1 MSQQQQQQQL
11 NVDLSQAEDVGCT
24 KCENLYF
31 TPVVMI
37 KRLSALL
44 SPTGQE
50 VKFPVQGFQ
59 CTSCKTVETPFSE

>member
-1 MSQQQQQQQL
+1 MSQQQKL
-11 NVDLSQAEDVGCT
+11 NVDLSQAEDIGCD

-50 VKFPVQGFQ
+50 VKFPVQLFQ
-59 CTSCKTVETPFSE
+59 CTSCGAVESPFSE

>member
-1 MSQQQQQQQL
+1 MQQQPKM
-11 NVDLSQAEDVGCT
+11 NIDLSKADDIGCD

-31 TPVVMI
+31 SPVVMI

-50 VKFPVQGFQ
+50 VKFPVQLFQ
-59 CTSCKTVETPFSE
+59 CTSCGAVESPFSE